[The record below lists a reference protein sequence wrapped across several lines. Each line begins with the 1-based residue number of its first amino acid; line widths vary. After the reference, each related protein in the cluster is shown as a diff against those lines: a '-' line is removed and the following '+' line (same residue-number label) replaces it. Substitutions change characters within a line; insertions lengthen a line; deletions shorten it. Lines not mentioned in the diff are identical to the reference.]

1 MMNSFQMVRRVTALG
16 FVAVAVLLTSGNAQA
31 TLLVDGDFE
40 LGTRLG
46 YGAGTYNGSAQ
57 KLGTNPQGPGIGGWQ
72 VIDGTQP
79 TYTFNSSIV
88 GSDPPGPD
96 GSDGTVHIAD
106 AGTFGT
112 IRQEFATDS
121 GQLYELRLW
130 GRLNCCGVA
139 DTGVAWEL
147 GGTTNGLVESDSR
160 DDSAWGGDV
169 FAWTE
174 FTDTFTANDTT
185 SYINLS
191 NELSGMNFDN
201 VSITP
206 IPEPATVSL
215 ILLSGLGLLLRS
227 RRL

>member
-1 MMNSFQMVRRVTALG
+1 MLISFQLLRRVTAFG
-16 FVAVAVLLTSGNAQA
+16 FVAVVLLLTSGNAQA
-31 TLLVDGDFE
+31 NLLVDGGFE
-40 LGTRLG
+40 FGGLRLP
-46 YGAGTYNGSAQ
+46 YTAGTYNVDAQ
-57 KLGTNPQGPGIGGWQ
+57 KLGTNPQAAGTGGWQ
-72 VIDGTQP
+72 VVDGAQP
-79 TYTFNSSIV
+79 TYTFSV
-88 GSDPPGPD
+88 GSGDPATQD
-96 GSDGTVHIAD
+96 GSDGYAHVAD
-106 AGTFGT
+106 GGTFGT
-112 IRQEFATDS
+112 IRQEFATDV

-130 GRLNCCGVA
+130 GRLNCCGVG

-227 RRL
+227 RRR

>member
-1 MMNSFQMVRRVTALG
+1 M
-16 FVAVAVLLTSGNAQA
+16 
-31 TLLVDGDFE
+31 
-40 LGTRLG
+40 
-46 YGAGTYNGSAQ
+46 
-57 KLGTNPQGPGIGGWQ
+57 
-72 VIDGTQP
+72 
-79 TYTFNSSIV
+79 
-88 GSDPPGPD
+88 
-96 GSDGTVHIAD
+96 HIAAD
-106 AGTFGT
+106 GTFGT
-112 IRQEFATDS
+112 IRQEFATDG
-121 GQLYELRLW
+121 GQLYELRL
-130 GRLNCCGVA
+130 GARLGCCGPA
-139 DTGVAWEL
+139 NTGAAWEL
-147 GGTTNGLVESDSR
+147 GGTTNGLVTSDSR

-227 RRL
+227 RRR

>member
-40 LGTRLG
+40 FGGLRLP
-46 YGAGTYNGSAQ
+46 YTVGTYDGTAQ
-57 KLGTNPQGPGIGGWQ
+57 KLGTNPPSAGTGGWQ
-72 VIDGTQP
+72 VTDGTQP
-79 TYTFNSSIV
+79 TYPFSALAGDPV
-88 GSDPPGPD
+88 GQGGSDQYAHVAD
-96 GSDGTVHIAD
+96 G
-106 AGTFGT
+106 GTFGT
-112 IRQEFATDS
+112 IRQEFATDV

-130 GRLNCCGVA
+130 GRLNCCGVP